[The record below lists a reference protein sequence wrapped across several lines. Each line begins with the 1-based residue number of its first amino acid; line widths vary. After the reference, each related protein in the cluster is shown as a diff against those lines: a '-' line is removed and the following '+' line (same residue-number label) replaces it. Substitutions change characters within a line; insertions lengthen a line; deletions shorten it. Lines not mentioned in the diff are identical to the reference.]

1 MLKIFGRK
9 DSINVMKVLWACEE
23 LHLPFQR
30 VDVGGAFGFQNA
42 PDYVRLNPNG
52 RVPTID
58 DDGFVLWESNVIV
71 RYLAG
76 TYDGHGRLLPEGKAR
91 WVGEQWMDWQQTTLL
106 PPMRTVFWQ
115 LVRIPAEKRDTV
127 AVQEAHK
134 ALLTVWPMLDG
145 HLSHQPFVAGSKFTV
160 ADIPVGCMAY
170 RWYAFEGIERPA
182 LKYLEDWWK
191 RLKERPGYQKH
202 LTLPLT

>member
-1 MLKIFGRK
+1 MLKILGRK

-23 LHLPFQR
+23 VNLPFER
-30 VDVGGAFGFQNA
+30 VDVGGGFGFQNA
-42 PDYVRLNPNG
+42 PDYRRLNPNG

-58 DDGFVLWESNVIV
+58 DRGFILWESNVIV
-71 RYLAG
+71 RYLTS
-76 TYDGHGRLLPEGKAR
+76 TYGGGRLVPHGKAR

-115 LVRIPAEKRDTV
+115 LVRTPPYKRDMP
-127 AVQEAHK
+127 AVQAAHTT
-134 ALLTVWPMLDG
+134 LLSLWPMLDD
-145 HLSHQPFVAGSKFTV
+145 HLSHHAFIAGDEFTM

-170 RWYAFEGIERPA
+170 RWYALDGIERPA
-182 LKYLEDWWK
+182 MRHMEAWWK
-191 RLKERPGYQKH
+191 RLAERPGYQKH

>member
-9 DSINVMKVLWACEE
+9 DSINVMKVLWLCEE
-23 LHLPFQR
+23 LSLPFER
-30 VDVGGAFGFQNA
+30 LDVGGVFAFKNA
-42 PDYVRLNPNG
+42 REYLRVNPNG

-58 DDGFVLWESNVIV
+58 DDGFILWESNVIV
-71 RYLAG
+71 RYLAS
-76 TYDGHGRLLPEGKAR
+76 TYGEGRLLPEGKAR

-106 PPMRTVFWQ
+106 PPMRAVFWQ
-115 LVRIPAEKRDTV
+115 LVRTPLDKRDMA

-134 ALLTVWPMLDG
+134 SLLTLWPMLDD
-145 HLSHQPFVAGSKFTV
+145 HLSRSVFVAGNQFTM

-170 RWYAFEGIERPA
+170 RWYAFEGIERPN
-182 LKYLEDWWK
+182 LRHMDRWWD
-191 RLKERPGYQKH
+191 RLKQRPGYQKH